1 MKYIRMK
8 IKFLD
13 VSKMLQITVM
23 HYRTFLVPIKLYKY
37 IAWLKEGVHT
47 NKNSSPGKKKTQ
59 NTQNFKITKNM
70 NSVFGC
76 STNKWISLKNKRFP
90 PIWSIYISIQN
101 SVVCLR

>member
-13 VSKMLQITVM
+13 VSNMLQITVM

-47 NKNSSPGKKKTQ
+47 NTNSSPGKKNPKTPKTLKSQ
-59 NTQNFKITKNM
+59 RIWTLYLG
-70 NSVFGC
+70 VLR
-76 STNKWISLKNKRFP
+76 TNEFH
-90 PIWSIYISIQN
+90 
-101 SVVCLR
+101 

>member
-47 NKNSSPGKKKTQ
+47 NTNSSPGKKKP
-59 NTQNFKITKNM
+59 TKTPKTLK
-70 NSVFGC
+70 SQRIWTLYLGVLR
-76 STNKWISLKNKRFP
+76 TNEFH
-90 PIWSIYISIQN
+90 
-101 SVVCLR
+101 